1 VVLVRDVLVSARGQT
16 DNLGDSVLRRGL
28 LDALR
33 PLGRLV
39 VNVDGLPDGYVGALG
54 LQAQDLLVRDRR
66 DWARRSTAGA
76 WQGAVYGFNAG
87 ETYAT
92 AGYAGHLLKTAPLVL
107 ASRLR
112 GGAGLHVG
120 LGLRAPSRLWGPVL
134 GLALLPCSVVAWRD
148 ADSRSWAGRGVVA
161 PDWGYAFG
169 TLDLTTAR
177 EGDDRP
183 VLAVS
188 LRGDR
193 PAPGAVWTDTV
204 RAVAAARSLDVVV
217 VPQVGRDLPRARELA
232 ADLGGE
238 LVAWDGVDH
247 AAAEKVVR
255 DVYRRASFVV
265 SDRLHALVL
274 GHTEGALPVGL
285 APGSAGKLERSL
297 ATVGATGVAF
307 STDGIDVTQ
316 AVARIDALDA
326 RRPELIDTVT
336 RARARLEVLRGQL
349 RASVRGTG

>member
-1 VVLVRDVLVSARGQT
+1 MRDVLVSARGQT

-54 LQAQDLLVRDRR
+54 LQAQDVLVRDRR
-66 DWARRSTAGA
+66 DWARRSLSGA
-76 WQGAVYGFNAG
+76 WAGAVYGFNAG

-92 AGYAGHLLKTAPLVL
+92 AGYAGHLLKTAPLV
-107 ASRLR
+107 ATSRLR

-120 LGLRAPSRLWGPVL
+120 LGLRAPHRLWG
-134 GLALLPCSVVAWRD
+134 LALNVALLSCDVVAWRD
-148 ADSRSWAGRGVVA
+148 ADSRSWVGRGAVA

-169 TLDLTTAR
+169 APDLTAAR
-177 EGDDRP
+177 DGSDRP
-183 VLAVS
+183 VLALS

-193 PAPGAVWTDTV
+193 PAPSAVWVETV
-204 RAVAAARSLDVVV
+204 RALASDRSLDVVV

-232 ADLGGE
+232 TDLGGE
-238 LVAWDGVDH
+238 LVPWDGVDH

-285 APGSAGKLERSL
+285 TSGSAGKLTRSL
-297 ATVGATGVAF
+297 ATVGATGTAF
-307 STDGIDVTQ
+307 STEGIGVDN
-316 AVARIDALDA
+316 ALARIDELAT
-326 RRPELIDTVT
+326 RRPELVDTV
-336 RARARLEVLRGQL
+336 ARARTRLDGL
-349 RASVRGTG
+349 RAQMRRSVRGTG

>member
-1 VVLVRDVLVSARGQT
+1 MRDVLVSARGQT

-39 VNVDGLPDGYVGALG
+39 VNVDGLPDGYVSALG
-54 LQAQDLLVRDRR
+54 LQAQDLQVRDRR
-66 DWARRSTAGA
+66 DWARRSSGGA
-76 WQGAVYGFNAG
+76 WAGAVYGFNAG

-92 AGYAGHLLKTAPLVL
+92 PGYAGHLLKLAPLV
-107 ASRLR
+107 AVSRLR

-120 LGLRAPSRLWGPVL
+120 LGLRAPHPLWGRVLRL
-134 GLALLPCSVVAWRD
+134 GLAPCSIVAWRD
-148 ADSRSWAGRGVVA
+148 ADSRSWVGRGDVA

-169 TLDLTTAR
+169 TTDLAPAR
-177 EGDDRP
+177 SGADRP

-193 PAPGAVWTDTV
+193 PAPGPVWTQTV
-204 RAVAAARSLDVVV
+204 RALASDRSLDVVV

-238 LVAWDGVDH
+238 LVGWDGVDH

-285 APGSAGKLERSL
+285 APGAAGKLERSL
-297 ATVGATGVAF
+297 ATVGATGAAF
-307 STDGIDVTQ
+307 STDGLD
-316 AVARIDALDA
+316 VARA
-326 RRPELIDTVT
+326 V
-336 RARARLEVLRGQL
+336 G
-349 RASVRGTG
+349 

>member
-1 VVLVRDVLVSARGQT
+1 MRDVLVSARGQA

-66 DWARRSTAGA
+66 EWARRSAAGA
-76 WQGAVYGFNAG
+76 WGGAVYGFNAG

-92 AGYAGHLLKTAPLVL
+92 PGYAGHLLKTAPLVAL
-107 ASRLR
+107 SRLR

-120 LGLRAPSRLWGPVL
+120 LGLRAPHPLWGRVLNL
-134 GLALLPCSVVAWRD
+134 GLLPVSVVAWRD
-148 ADSRSWAGRGVVA
+148 ADSRAWVGRGSVA

-169 TLDLTTAR
+169 TQDLTAALTGA
-177 EGDDRP
+177 DRP

-193 PAPGAVWTDTV
+193 PAPGPVWTDTV
-204 RAVAAARSLDVVV
+204 RALAADRSLDVVV
-217 VPQVGRDLPRARELA
+217 VPQVGRDLPRARDLA

-238 LVAWDGVDH
+238 LVAWDGIDH

-307 STDGIDVTQ
+307 SSQDVDVP
-316 AVARIDALDA
+316 AALARVDALDA
-326 RRPELIDTVT
+326 RRPELIDAVR
-336 RARARLEVLRGQL
+336 RARDSLDGLRGRL
-349 RASVRGTG
+349 RGAVRGTG

>member
-1 VVLVRDVLVSARGQT
+1 MVPVRDVLVSARGQT

-66 DWARRSTAGA
+66 EWARRSAAGA
-76 WQGAVYGFNAG
+76 WGGAVYGFNAG

-92 AGYAGHLLKTAPLVL
+92 GGYAGHLLKTAPLVTL
-107 ASRLR
+107 SRLR

-120 LGLRAPSRLWGPVL
+120 LGIRAPHPFWGRVL
-134 GLALLPCSVVAWRD
+134 NLGLLPCDVVAWRD
-148 ADSRSWAGRGVVA
+148 ADSRAWVGRGEVA

-169 TLDLTTAR
+169 SGDLTSAR
-177 EGDDRP
+177 SGDDRP

-193 PAPGAVWTDTV
+193 PAPGRVWTDTV
-204 RAVAAARSLDVVV
+204 RALASDRSLDVVV
-217 VPQVGRDLPRARELA
+217 APQVGRDLPRARELA
-232 ADLGGE
+232 TDLGGE
-238 LVAWDGVDH
+238 LVAWDGGDH

-255 DVYRRASFVV
+255 DIYRRASFVV

-274 GHTEGALPVGL
+274 GHTEGALPLGL
-285 APGSAGKLERSL
+285 APGSADKLTRSL

-307 STDGIDVTQ
+307 STDGLAVAE
-316 AVARIDALDA
+316 AVARVDALDA
-326 RRPELIDTVT
+326 RRPELVDTVA
-336 RARARLEVLRGQL
+336 RARARLDGLRG
-349 RASVRGTG
+349 RMRGSVRGTG

>member
-1 VVLVRDVLVSARGQT
+1 VRDVLVSARGQS

-39 VNVDGLPDGYVGALG
+39 VNVDGLPDGYVAALG

-66 DWARRSTAGA
+66 DWARRTLSGA
-76 WQGAVYGFNAG
+76 WGGAVYGFNAG

-92 AGYAGHLLKTAPLVL
+92 AGYAGHLLKTAPLITV
-107 ASRLR
+107 SRLR

-120 LGLRAPSRLWGPVL
+120 LGLRAPHRLWGRVL
-134 GLALLPCSVVAWRD
+134 GAALLPCDVVAWRD
-148 ADSRSWAGRGVVA
+148 GDSRAWAGRGDVA

-169 TLDLTTAR
+169 TPDLSAAR
-177 EGDDRP
+177 SGDGRP

-193 PAPGAVWTDTV
+193 PAPGAVWIDAV
-204 RAVAAARSLDVVV
+204 RALASQRSLEVVV
-217 VPQVGRDLPRARELA
+217 VPQVGRDLARARELA
-232 ADLGGE
+232 ADLDGE
-238 LVAWDGVDH
+238 LVPWDGVDH

-297 ATVGATGVAF
+297 SAVGATGVAF
-307 STDGIDVTQ
+307 TTGGLSV
-316 AVARIDALDA
+316 AEVVARVEAIDS
-326 RRPELIDTVT
+326 RRPELVDAVAAARTGLEGL
-336 RARARLEVLRGQL
+336 RARML
-349 RASVRGTG
+349 ASVRGTR